1 MIKKS
6 EITKARRE
14 LNQWLRQGYRR
25 TGVLMLDKSDGHVWA
40 DVFLDEGSYK
50 IYHSSDIVEIPMAG
64 IMWRN
69 TVDHPMTA
77 KEQDKS
83 IYQWCLEQMEKK
95 GEETMCEKKKYRV
108 QVVKYGYA
116 DIDADSAEEAR
127 RKTDNMWDG
136 EFDWAERDWRDAEIV
151 EED

>member
-25 TGVLMLDKSDGHVWA
+25 TGVLMLDKSDGEIWA

-50 IYHSSDIVEIPMAG
+50 IYHSSDIVEIPLG
-64 IMWRN
+64 EIMWRN
-69 TVDHPMTA
+69 TGDHPMTA
-77 KEQDKS
+77 AEQDEA

-95 GEETMCEKKKYRV
+95 GE
-108 QVVKYGYA
+108 
-116 DIDADSAEEAR
+116 
-127 RKTDNMWDG
+127 
-136 EFDWAERDWRDAEIV
+136 
-151 EED
+151 

>member
-6 EITKARRE
+6 EITKARKE
-14 LNQWLRQGYRR
+14 LNDWLRQDNRR
-25 TGVLMLDKSDGHVWA
+25 TGVLMFDKSDGEVWA

-50 IYHSSDIVEIPMAG
+50 IYHSSDIVEIPLG
-64 IMWRN
+64 EIMWRN
-69 TVDHPMTA
+69 TGDHPMTA
-77 KEQDKS
+77 AEQDEA

-95 GEETMCEKKKYRV
+95 GEETMSEKKKYRV

-116 DIDADSAEEAR
+116 YIDADSAEEAR

-136 EFDWAERDWRDAEIV
+136 EFDWVERDWRDAEIV
-151 EED
+151 DED